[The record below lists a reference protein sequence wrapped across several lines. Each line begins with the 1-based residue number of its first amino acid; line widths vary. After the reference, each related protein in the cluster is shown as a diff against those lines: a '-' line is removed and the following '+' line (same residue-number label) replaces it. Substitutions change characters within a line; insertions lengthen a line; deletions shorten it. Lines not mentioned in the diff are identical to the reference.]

1 MAIEA
6 GEGEESPPSGGDLV
20 KFLLGTGSWFGA
32 FGLHGVLFSSLLVV
46 YLEESEVRVGVA
58 QSAVMLP
65 AVFLILIGGAVADR
79 VDRRRLLIWMHC
91 MGAWVTLGLAF
102 MVYTGSL
109 NYAAVIVYALALGS
123 AQAFGN
129 PARDA
134 MLSEVAAGDLGRSV
148 ASMTVVQWGSQA
160 VGALTGGLARLVGVT
175 AALCG

>member
-6 GEGEESPPSGGDLV
+6 GEGEASPPSGADLV

-65 AVFLILIGGAVADR
+65 AVFLILVGGAVADR

-91 MGAWVTLGLAF
+91 MGALVTLGLAF
-102 MVYTGSL
+102 KV
-109 NYAAVIVYALALGS
+109 
-123 AQAFGN
+123 
-129 PARDA
+129 
-134 MLSEVAAGDLGRSV
+134 
-148 ASMTVVQWGSQA
+148 
-160 VGALTGGLARLVGVT
+160 
-175 AALCG
+175 